1 MVHLTG
7 SPSDGAAVD
16 AVLFDLGGVVLT
28 SPFEGF
34 ARLEEPAGLTHGTL
48 RSLLAERP
56 DGNAWARLERGAL
69 SVEEFEELFRREMAA
84 VGASLEPAAVLQAA
98 SGQIRPDMLAALAAC
113 HESFRTGIL
122 TNNFPDPRP
131 DLARQGVLG
140 CLRPFTDIVVES
152 HRVGLRKPD
161 PEIYLLAA
169 DLLGARPE
177 RIVYLDDLGR
187 NCKPARA
194 LGMRT
199 IKVTEPA
206 TALAELRAILGTP
219 PPRRRRPQP
228 PVPAEPYEAGLA
240 LRARRR
246 FAAATR
252 AFEAHLAAAPRH
264 ADGWFWLAATRDNRG
279 LETAAVPAYRRALD
293 LGLEHPGL
301 EARAWT
307 WLASSLAVS
316 GEVGP
321 AANALAAAREL
332 GGYEPRDEYE
342 RIATTTE
349 RRIARIRNARAGA
362 VASYAPACAHADPRD
377 E

>member
-1 MVHLTG
+1 MVHVKG
-7 SPSDGAAVD
+7 SLSGGAAVE
-16 AVLFDLGGVVLT
+16 AVLFDLGGVLLT

-34 ARLEEPAGLTHGTL
+34 GRLEERAGLTHGTL
-48 RSLLAERP
+48 RSLLAEHP
-56 DGNAWARLERGAL
+56 DGSAWARLERGAL
-69 SVEEFEELFRREMAA
+69 SLEEFEELFRAEMASA
-84 VGASLEPAAVLQAA
+84 GLSLEPASVLQAA
-98 SGQIRPDMLAALAAC
+98 SGQIRPDMLAALVAC
-113 HESFRTGIL
+113 HGSLRTGIL

-131 DLARQGVLG
+131 DLARQEVLG
-140 CLRPFTDIVVES
+140 RLRPFTDIVVES

-161 PEIYLLAA
+161 PAIYLLAA

-199 IKVTEPA
+199 IKVAEPA
-206 TALAELRAILGTP
+206 TALTELRAVLGDP

-228 PVPAEPYEAGLA
+228 PVPREPYKAGLA

-246 FAAATR
+246 FAEATR

-264 ADGWFWLAATRDNRG
+264 AEGWFWLAATRDNRG
-279 LETAAVPAYRRALD
+279 LEATAVPAYRRALD

-307 WLASSLAVS
+307 WLASSLAVV
-316 GEVGP
+316 GDAGP
-321 AANALAAAREL
+321 AANALATARKR

-342 RIATTTE
+342 HIATATE
-349 RRIARIRNARAGA
+349 RRIARIRNSRART
-362 VASYAPACAHADPRD
+362 VAR
-377 E
+377 